1 MAEIHEYYGVSSTP
15 TSDYL
20 AHYGIRG
27 MKWGV
32 RKAIK
37 SGDTQKLNKQYQKAQ
52 KKLAKLE
59 KQASKT
65 KKNAVK
71 SAAYGAGALAAGKLA
86 LTGTKGAATL
96 VRNAAPVI
104 GRTRN
109 AVGTGLGAIGSGISK
124 LAYKAPL
131 PANVKAGIKSAGAG
145 LQTAGRN
152 VRGGGTAKASAAALQ
167 TASNIEKWGKTNSI
181 ASGKAGQF
189 IAGKY
194 GKLAA
199 GKGGMYNTN
208 ARNQAMSKISGISN
222 DTIARV
228 GAGAVAAGL
237 GIASARNAYKA
248 ATAKKKAEKFRTEMN
263 KAFAGTQYGR
273 KPSGAS
279 KSKKRRG

>member
-1 MAEIHEYYGVSSTP
+1 MAEITEYYGAASTP

-37 SGDTQKLNKQYQKAQ
+37 SGDTQKLNRQYQKAQ

-59 KQASKT
+59 KQATKT

-71 SAAYGAGALAAGKLA
+71 SAVYGAGALAAGKLA
-86 LTGTKGAATL
+86 VTGTKGAATL

-109 AVGTGLGAIGSGISK
+109 AIGTGLGAVGTGISK
-124 LAYKAPL
+124 LAYRAPL

-152 VRGGGTAKASAAALQ
+152 VRGGGAGKASAAALQ
-167 TASNIEKWGKTNSI
+167 TASNIEKWGSGSSI
-181 ASGKAGQF
+181 GSAIK
-189 IAGKY
+189 
-194 GKLAA
+194 
-199 GKGGMYNTN
+199 KGGRQFTN
-208 ARNQAMSKISGISN
+208 NNGALVAKATGGNGIVKVTDRLGTLSN
-222 DTIARV
+222 DQFARV
-228 GAGAVAAGL
+228 GAGAIAAGL

-248 ATAKKKAEKFRTEMN
+248 ATAKKKAEKFRSEMN
-263 KAFAGTQYGR
+263 KAFAGTKYGR
-273 KPSGAS
+273 SNNKNTSL
-279 KSKKRRG
+279 KKRRR